1 MSDEL
6 STRDMMKRI
15 IEAVEG
21 VQGRQAHIE
30 MRAMKENMLPH
41 EALRQYDTALHA
53 FETTS
58 DPSWPLRRIRD
69 NNLAYY
75 RALSVKYAGM
85 MEEKEKRCLCE
96 VVLFEAMKRYVTQ
109 ADEWSRAKYKYIVA
123 LAEKQEEQE
132 EKVAYFS
139 DCLWV

>member
-1 MSDEL
+1 MSDEV
-6 STRDMMKRI
+6 STKDMMKRI
-15 IEAVEG
+15 MEAVEG

-132 EKVAYFS
+132 EKLAYFS

>member
-41 EALRQYDTALHA
+41 EALRQYDTVLHK
-53 FETTS
+53 FETTWN
-58 DPSWPLRRIRD
+58 PSWPLRQIRD
-69 NNLAYY
+69 INLAYY
-75 RALSVKYAGM
+75 RALSVKYVGK
-85 MEEKEKRCLCE
+85 MEEKERRCLCE

-132 EKVAYFS
+132 EKLAYFS

>member
-30 MRAMKENMLPH
+30 KRAMNENMLPH
-41 EALRQYDTALHA
+41 EALRMFDKALND
-53 FETTS
+53 FNTTS
-58 DPSWPLRRIRD
+58 DPSWPLRKFRD
-69 NNLAYY
+69 IALSYW
-75 RALSVKYAGM
+75 RALSVKYAGVLK
-85 MEEKEKRCLCE
+85 EKEKMSLCE
-96 VVLFEAMKRYVTQ
+96 VVAFEAMKRYVTSTN
-109 ADEWSRAKYKYIVA
+109 EWGRAKYKYIVA
-123 LAEKQEEQE
+123 LAETQEELE
-132 EKVAYFS
+132 MELGYFS